1 MCDVASLVITALV
14 VHRLGSY
21 KMKLKMMQY
30 MGTREAGQAAAP
42 FNHYERTAQ
51 EADLSFLY
59 PAHFNHYTM
68 FCRRGSIRSYK
79 ASWSPPC
86 SPYSHT
92 QCFVFLFKLLEFQ
105 TEKGSSILTFCLW
118 KARTLWSLYLTHP
131 LQGEAHFIKQK
142 SPDIPQEGEEILIWT
157 LITHISSS
165 CWGVIC
171 NCLSEDVKIKVL

>member
-14 VHRLGSY
+14 VHSLGSY

-79 ASWSPPC
+79 ASWSPPGL
-86 SPYSHT
+86 PT
-92 QCFVFLFKLLEFQ
+92 VTLNVLF
-105 TEKGSSILTFCLW
+105 
-118 KARTLWSLYLTHP
+118 
-131 LQGEAHFIKQK
+131 
-142 SPDIPQEGEEILIWT
+142 
-157 LITHISSS
+157 SSS
-165 CWGVIC
+165 SSWNFRLKKEVA
-171 NCLSEDVKIKVL
+171 S